1 MAHKGKAKT
10 KKRERFAMK
19 HPEGR
24 RGWRKKKREIKLEK
38 RKQKRKGRI
47 NIS

>member
-1 MAHKGKAKT
+1 MSHKGKSKT

-24 RGWRKKKREIKLEK
+24 KKFAREKRRIKLEK
-38 RKQKRKGRI
+38 QKLKRSQKQLK
-47 NIS
+47 